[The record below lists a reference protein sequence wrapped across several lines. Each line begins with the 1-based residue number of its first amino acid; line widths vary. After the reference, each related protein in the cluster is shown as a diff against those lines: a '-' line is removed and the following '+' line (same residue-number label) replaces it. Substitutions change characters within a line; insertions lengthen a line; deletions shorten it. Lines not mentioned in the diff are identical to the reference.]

1 MIKYLLNKH
10 LFFLTKILLIFF
22 LLCFK
27 SYANELI
34 ALGEKSAPVKIKIYS
49 SFTCPHCASFHK
61 NIVPLIEENYV
72 KLGLVQLI
80 FMDFP
85 LDQAS
90 LNASMILHC
99 SNKETQIKL
108 LDTIY
113 EKQSSW
119 ASGSSIEQINSGLQ
133 KVAGN
138 LGINPSEFNK
148 CLNNEIIEDKV
159 LNNRIEGQ
167 KKYSIKS
174 TPTIIINEKKFEG
187 TVNFKN
193 IKKKNRKIDLIWN
206 LKSLN

>member
-1 MIKYLLNKH
+1 MNRHLLNIR

-34 ALGEKSAPVKIKIYS
+34 VLGEKNAPVKIKIYS
-49 SFTCPHCASFHK
+49 SLTCPHCANFHK
-61 NIVPLIEENYV
+61 NIVPLIEKNYV
-72 KLGLVQLI
+72 KSGVVQLI

-90 LNASMILHC
+90 LNASKILHC
-99 SNKETQIKL
+99 SNEERQIKL
-108 LDTIY
+108 LNKIY

-119 ASGSSIEQINSGLQ
+119 ASGSSIEQINSNLQ
-133 KVAGN
+133 KVVEN
-138 LGINPSEFNK
+138 LGINSSEFKK
-148 CLNNEIIEDKV
+148 CLNNVVVEDKI
-159 LNNRIEGQ
+159 LNGRIEGQ
-167 KKYSIKS
+167 KKYSISS

-193 IKKKNRKIDLIWN
+193 IKKKIEKLI
-206 LKSLN
+206 

>member
-1 MIKYLLNKH
+1 VNRHLLNIR

-34 ALGEKSAPVKIKIYS
+34 VLGEKNAPVKIKIYS
-49 SFTCPHCASFHK
+49 SLTCPHCANFHK
-61 NIVPLIEENYV
+61 NIVPLIEKNYV
-72 KLGLVQLI
+72 KSGVVQLI

-90 LNASMILHC
+90 LNASKILHC
-99 SNKETQIKL
+99 SNEERQIKL
-108 LDTIY
+108 LNKIY

-119 ASGSSIEQINSGLQ
+119 ASGSSIEQINSNLQ
-133 KVAGN
+133 KVVEN
-138 LGINPSEFNK
+138 LGINSSEFKK
-148 CLNNEIIEDKV
+148 CLNNVVVEDKI
-159 LNNRIEGQ
+159 LNGRIEGQ
-167 KKYSIKS
+167 KKYSISS

-193 IKKKNRKIDLIWN
+193 IKKKIEKLI
-206 LKSLN
+206 